1 MSAAQRPLQIDK
13 KGEFQQIDVM
23 KQLLQAGFVNTSTMS
38 SGDRHQS
45 ETAGR
50 KTSTEV
56 IVLNKD
62 NQGGSRQETRG
73 ESNCNDPSLGSF
85 IFAVSAKAINS
96 LSLTSCKSVYSN
108 VYEEPLN
115 TVKSI
120 TFK

>member
-1 MSAAQRPLQIDK
+1 MSAAQRPLEIDK

-56 IVLNKD
+56 LASNKD
-62 NQGGSRQETRG
+62 NQGGSRQETIKGR
-73 ESNCNDPSLGSF
+73 EQLQ
-85 IFAVSAKAINS
+85 
-96 LSLTSCKSVYSN
+96 
-108 VYEEPLN
+108 
-115 TVKSI
+115 
-120 TFK
+120 